1 MKTNNT
7 KNNVTVNAT
16 YTVAVYSMGMLVGH
30 VEMSNT
36 DIAKFNADNRGEL
49 YAKALLN
56 RKEVKTEPELVNGD
70 ERFRDL
76 PLDLPF

>member
-1 MKTNNT
+1 MNKNT
-7 KNNVTVNAT
+7 TNNVTVNN
-16 YTVAVYSMGMLVGH
+16 YTCAIYASGMLVGH
-30 VEMSNT
+30 VEMTNT

-56 RKEVKTEPELVNGD
+56 RKEVKTEPELINGD

-76 PLDLPF
+76 ENDLPF